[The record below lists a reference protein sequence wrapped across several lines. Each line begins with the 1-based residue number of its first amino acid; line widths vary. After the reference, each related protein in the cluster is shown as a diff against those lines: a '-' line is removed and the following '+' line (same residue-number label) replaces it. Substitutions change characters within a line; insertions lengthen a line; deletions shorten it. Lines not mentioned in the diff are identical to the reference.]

1 MRFHALLARSAW
13 YAREATERHECLYT
27 IIMSFKRK
35 RSVLSIKD
43 EQSINLRL
51 ERGEKGTNLSAE
63 YGVSSQQISDIHK
76 NTDID
81 KIMKFA
87 VPFLLVPHYYCS
99 YSRLSGLFRLVATSA
114 DNRGSTDIQ
123 HIAEHFACMSS
134 LQCDRQHPSHSFN
147 FAATSENCHQT

>member
-13 YAREATERHECLYT
+13 YAREATERRECLYT
-27 IIMSFKRK
+27 IIVSFKRK

-63 YGVSSQQISDIHK
+63 YGVSSQQISDIHR
-76 NTDID
+76 NTD

-87 VPFLLVPHYYCS
+87 VPFLLVPYY
-99 YSRLSGLFRLVATSA
+99 
-114 DNRGSTDIQ
+114 
-123 HIAEHFACMSS
+123 
-134 LQCDRQHPSHSFN
+134 
-147 FAATSENCHQT
+147 

>member
-1 MRFHALLARSAW
+1 MF
-13 YAREATERHECLYT
+13 
-27 IIMSFKRK
+27 FKWK

-43 EQSINLRL
+43 EQSIIVRL

-99 YSRLSGLFRLVATSA
+99 YSRK
-114 DNRGSTDIQ
+114 
-123 HIAEHFACMSS
+123 S
-134 LQCDRQHPSHSFN
+134 LQCDRQHLSHSFN

>member
-13 YAREATERHECLYT
+13 YAREATERRECLYT

-51 ERGEKGTNLSAE
+51 ERGEKGTNLPAE

-76 NTDID
+76 NTD

-87 VPFLLVPHYYCS
+87 VPFLLVPHY
-99 YSRLSGLFRLVATSA
+99 
-114 DNRGSTDIQ
+114 
-123 HIAEHFACMSS
+123 
-134 LQCDRQHPSHSFN
+134 
-147 FAATSENCHQT
+147 